1 MHLQVIHCNHQTADL
16 NVRERLAFTPERM
29 QEAYQELQRRFPTTE
44 HVILSTCNRVE
55 LYSANISL
63 EHGPTH
69 QDIARFLADFH
80 QLPLD
85 DFMGDLVERT
95 GIDVVRHLF
104 SVASSLDSMV
114 LGEPQIVSQVR
125 EAYSQA
131 KSWKADG
138 PLTTPLF
145 ERALSVS
152 KRVRTE
158 TGLSEGRVS
167 IASVAVGEFGKGIFE
182 RFDDKHILVI
192 GAGQMAEETL
202 RYLQEE
208 GVQRITVINRSR
220 ERAEQL
226 AAQWGGAVRPWEDLD
241 LAMGVADVI
250 VSTTGADRPIMDAA
264 RFRRIRQQHG
274 VRPVFVLDLGAPRD
288 FSPEVRDVD
297 EEVYLY
303 CIDDLQATCDQN
315 RKRRQKELD
324 KAWKIIEQET
334 DSFTAILAHRATG
347 PLVKELRER
356 WNEIVQTETQRL
368 FQKLPHLEAE
378 ARDEVTKSIER
389 IVNKLLH
396 PPMEALRDEAREG
409 TPHGLMDALK
419 RLFHLGQ

>member
-1 MHLQVIHCNHQTADL
+1 MHLQVIHCNYQTADL
-16 NVRERLAFTPERM
+16 NVRERLAFTPERV
-29 QEAYQELQRRFPTTE
+29 QEAYRELKRRFPTSE

-55 LYSANISL
+55 LYSANTSL

-69 QDIARFLADFH
+69 QDIARFLAEFH
-80 QLPLD
+80 QIPLD
-85 DFMGDLVERT
+85 DFIGDLVERT
-95 GIDVVRHLF
+95 GTDVVRHLF

-114 LGEPQIVSQVR
+114 LGEPQIVAQVR

-131 KSWKADG
+131 KSMQADG

-182 RFDDKHILVI
+182 RFDDKHVLVI

-202 RYLQEE
+202 RYLQDE
-208 GVQRITVINRSR
+208 GVRKITVINRNK
-220 ERAEQL
+220 ERAQVL
-226 AAQWGGAVRPWEDLD
+226 AGQWGGAVRSWEDLD
-241 LAMGVADVI
+241 LTLAEADVI
-250 VSTTGADRPIMDAA
+250 VSTTGADRPIVDAP
-264 RFRRIRQQHG
+264 RFRRVRQQNG
-274 VRPVFVLDLGAPRD
+274 MRPVFILDLGAPRD
-288 FSPEVRDVD
+288 FTSDVADVD

-303 CIDDLQATCDQN
+303 CIDDLQATCEQN

-324 KAWKIIEQET
+324 KAWNIIEQET
-334 DSFTAILAHRATG
+334 DAFTATLAHRATG
-347 PLVKELRER
+347 PLVRELRER
-356 WNEIVQTETQRL
+356 WNEIVEMETQRL

-378 ARDEVTKSIER
+378 RDEITKSIER

-419 RLFHLGQ
+419 KLFHLGE